1 MTFVLKALSDNVAEW
16 QRELMALVPDLEI
29 RIWPDVGNPDDVDLA
44 FMVRPPP
51 GELKRY
57 PNLKAFLNLNVGV
70 DTLLF
75 DPDLPRHVP
84 IARTVDPG
92 LVRMITTYLLY
103 AIIRYHRSFDEFARR
118 QSQVRW
124 EYLRARDN
132 YNCRVGIMGLGV
144 IGLDAA
150 TTLRD
155 LGFAVAGWSRTP
167 KALDG
172 IEAFHGRDG
181 LAPFLNRTEILCCV
195 LPLTADTRQIINRD
209 SLSLLPRGA
218 RLINVARGSI
228 MVERDLLDALDSG
241 QLAGATLDV
250 FDEEPLPPDNPLWLH
265 PGVVVT
271 PHVAGNT
278 SPVTAAPQVAENI
291 RRARQGL
298 PLINQIDRG
307 RGY

>member
-1 MTFVLKALSDNVAEW
+1 MTFVLKAPSDNVDEW
-16 QRELMALVPDLEI
+16 RRELVAHVPDLDI
-29 RIWPDVGNPDDVDLA
+29 RTWPDVGNPEEVELA

-57 PNLKAFLNLNVGV
+57 PNLKAFFNLNVGV

-75 DPDLPRHVP
+75 DPDLPRHIPV
-84 IARTVDPG
+84 ARTVDPG

-103 AIIRYHRSFDEFARR
+103 SVIRYHRSFDEFALN
-118 QSQVRW
+118 QSCGHW
-124 EYLRARDN
+124 EYLRARAN
-132 YNCRVGIMGLGV
+132 HECRVGIMGLGV
-144 IGLDAA
+144 LGSDAA

-167 KALDG
+167 RALDG

-181 LAPFLNRTEILCCV
+181 FGPFLSRTDILCCV
-195 LPLTADTRQIINRD
+195 LPLTADTHQIINRG
-209 SLSLLPRGA
+209 SLAWLPRGA
-218 RLINVARGSI
+218 RLINIARGPV
-228 MVERDLLDALDSG
+228 MVDSDVLDALDSG
-241 QLAGATLDV
+241 QLGGATLDV
-250 FDEEPLPPDNPLWLH
+250 FDEEPLPSDSPFWRH
-265 PGVVVT
+265 PRVVVT

-278 SPVTAAPQVAENI
+278 TPATAAPQVAENI

-298 PLINQIDRG
+298 PLINQIDFG